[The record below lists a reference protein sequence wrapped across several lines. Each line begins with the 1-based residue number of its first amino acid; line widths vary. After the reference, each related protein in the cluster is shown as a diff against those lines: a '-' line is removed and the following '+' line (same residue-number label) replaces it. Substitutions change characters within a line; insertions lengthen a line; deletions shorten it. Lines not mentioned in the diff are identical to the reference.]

1 MTYRFYLNVS
11 VRAHMKALIDLL
23 TSSHTLT
30 VEVLRWYVCIIRSF
44 FGRNDYVAIVTLT

>member
-1 MTYRFYLNVS
+1 MYLFA
-11 VRAHMKALIDLL
+11 RILKALTDLL

-30 VEVLRWYVCIIRSF
+30 VEVLRWYECVVTRF